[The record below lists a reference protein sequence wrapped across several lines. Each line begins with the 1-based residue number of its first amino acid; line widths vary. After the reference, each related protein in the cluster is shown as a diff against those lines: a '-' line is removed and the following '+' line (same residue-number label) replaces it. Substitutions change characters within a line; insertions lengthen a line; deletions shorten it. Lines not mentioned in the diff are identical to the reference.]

1 MGELM
6 KARELEAVGILA
18 GGIAHDF
25 NDLIDAILGNVS
37 IAKKDVDPD
46 TKAYH
51 LLTNAEDVTL
61 HSRDLTQQLIA
72 FSQRGK
78 LLKKLISI
86 PEIIGNIVSAAID
99 NERIKYDL
107 SIPENLWP
115 VEADEGQISQAI
127 GNLVR
132 NAVEAMEDKG
142 LLTVRAVNIT
152 VRDKDNLMI
161 ESGDYIRISM
171 RDTSTGISEENG
183 TKTFDPYFTRKY
195 VGIQIGTGLGLA
207 IADSIVANHDGMII
221 VEPGDGQGTTFHIY
235 LPALKV

>member
-1 MGELM
+1 
-6 KARELEAVGILA
+6 
-18 GGIAHDF
+18 
-25 NDLIDAILGNVS
+25 
-37 IAKKDVDPD
+37 
-46 TKAYH
+46 
-51 LLTNAEDVTL
+51 
-61 HSRDLTQQLIA
+61 LTQQLIA

-86 PEIIGNIVSAAID
+86 PEIIGSIVSAAID

-107 SIPENLWP
+107 LIPENLWP

-142 LLTVRAVNIT
+142 QLTVRAVNTT

-161 ESGDYIRISM
+161 EPGDYIRISM

-183 TKTFDPYFTRKY
+183 AKTFDPYFTRKY
-195 VGIQIGTGLGLA
+195 LGIQIGTGLGLA
-207 IADSIVANHDGMII
+207 IADSIVANHDGIII
-221 VEPGDGQGTTFHIY
+221 VDPGDRQGTTFHIY